1 MSGDLSAGAAAPPGW
16 QVWRLGPADG
26 LHIEVCE
33 LGARWMSCRVPLA
46 DGTLRETLLGHVDA
60 AAHATEPGYLG
71 AVVGRYAN
79 RLAGAAYTLDGQ
91 QHRLRPNEGPHQL
104 HGGPEGFDRRRWRPV
119 SSGPLH
125 LRLQLLSPAGDQG
138 HPGALRAEVEYR
150 VDPTAAAVTV
160 HFSAEVDAP
169 CAASLASHAYF
180 NLDGDARSVLGHRLQ
195 VAASH
200 LLPVDA
206 TLIPTGVLAPV
217 EGTPFDWRTARPI
230 GAGLGQGEQQALAHG
245 YDHCLALD
253 AAAARG
259 EVPAATLLSTDGRLQ
274 MQLHTSY
281 PGLQVYSGNFLHAS
295 RGRDGLPLARHAGV
309 ALEPQFFPNA
319 PNVPAWAG
327 QGCIVRPG
335 APLSRWMRVA
345 FEAA

>member
-1 MSGDLSAGAAAPPGW
+1 MAGAAAPPPGW
-16 QVWRLGPADG
+16 RVWRLGRAEG
-26 LHIEVCE
+26 LQIEVCE

-46 DGTLRETLLGHVDA
+46 DGTLRETLLGHADA

-91 QHRLRPNEGPHQL
+91 HHRLQPNEGPHQL
-104 HGGPEGFDRRRWRPV
+104 HGGPEGFDRRRWQPV
-119 SSGPLH
+119 SAGPLH
-125 LRLQLLSPAGDQG
+125 LCLQLHSPAGDQG
-138 HPGALRAEVEYR
+138 HPGALRAEVRYSL
-150 VDPTAAAVTV
+150 DPEATTVTV
-160 HFSAEVDAP
+160 QFSAEVDAP

-180 NLDGDARSVLGHRLQ
+180 NLDGDAASVLQHRLQ

-200 LLPVDA
+200 VLPVDA
-206 TLIPTGVLAPV
+206 TLIPTGALAPV
-217 EGTPFDWRTARPI
+217 DGTPFDLRTPRRL
-230 GAGLGQGEQQALAHG
+230 GEGLGQGEQQVLAHG
-245 YDHCLALD
+245 YDHCFALD
-253 AAAARG
+253 EAAARG
-259 EVPAATLLSTDGRLQ
+259 EVPAATLLSTDARLRL
-274 MQLHTSY
+274 QLHTNY

-295 RGRDGLPLARHAGV
+295 RGRDGRPLARHAGV

-327 QGCIVRPG
+327 QGCILRPG

-345 FEAA
+345 FETG